1 MLPQVLLQVA
11 VLHQL
16 HEHKDRLGL
25 ADHPNQF
32 DHMLR
37 AATLKVKTSSQAI
50 LVYLTCSPS

>member
-1 MLPQVLLQVA
+1 MLPQILLQVA

-25 ADHPNQF
+25 ADHPNQL

-37 AATLKVKTSSQAI
+37 AATLKVKTNN
-50 LVYLTCSPS
+50 

>member
-1 MLPQVLLQVA
+1 MLPQILLQVA

-16 HEHKDRLGL
+16 HKNKDRLGL

-37 AATLKVKTSSQAI
+37 AATFEVKTNSEAI

>member
-25 ADHPNQF
+25 ADHPNQL

-37 AATLKVKTSSQAI
+37 AATLKVKTNN
-50 LVYLTCSPS
+50 

>member
-32 DHMLR
+32 DHMLS
-37 AATLKVKTSSQAI
+37 AATLKVKINLEAI